1 MTEKYLNNTNIVNF
15 EHKDIQSLIDQ
26 RGWQSLDDFNKIGA
40 AYQFVKDEIMFGY
53 NKSDDIAA
61 SDVLADGY
69 GQCNTKGN
77 LLMALLRGLGIQC
90 RFQGFTIDQ
99 QLQKG
104 AIPSLYF
111 G

>member
-1 MTEKYLNNTNIVNF
+1 
-15 EHKDIQSLIDQ
+15 
-26 RGWQSLDDFNKIGA
+26 
-40 AYQFVKDEIMFGY
+40 
-53 NKSDDIAA
+53 DDISA

-99 QLQKG
+99 QL
-104 AIPSLYF
+104 
-111 G
+111 